1 MTRQRK
7 VKKMK
12 RKEMEGSSSWVK
24 AQFKQKLMRWKESIT
39 EKSNVKE

>member
-7 VKKMK
+7 VKKIK
-12 RKEMEGSSSWVK
+12 IKEMEGSLSWEK
-24 AQFKQKLMRWKESIT
+24 AQFKQKSMRSKESKT